1 MEHCAHAGCT
11 CNDATIE
18 RGGQQFCSET
28 CANAM
33 SDSATTTGSLC
44 VCGHADCDAS
54 RGM

>member
-1 MEHCAHAGCT
+1 
-11 CNDATIE
+11 
-18 RGGQQFCSET
+18 
-28 CANAM
+28 M